1 MSTGQLFF
9 FASKATPH
17 SKPYFK
23 NASTTF
29 DKLVNN
35 KLKETSSNYDNKQNF
50 LKDVLKEWENIKND
64 EPH

>member
-9 FASKATPH
+9 FASKAAPH

-35 KLKETSSNYDNKQNF
+35 EWKETSSNYDNKQNF
-50 LKDVLKEWENIKND
+50 LRDVLKEWENIKND